1 MSSRYAVAPTPPAGP
16 GEQPE
21 DRAVDH
27 YLSELA
33 RWRMRREHELSALD
47 EVTRTHPD
55 RDALNEDVTASM
67 TLYHAIA
74 QRHDLLMAS
83 WEDVRDG
90 DGEREW
96 VSTLLW
102 GVLEMPD
109 GDPQALALGLPDAL
123 RMSDALAA
131 SLRAR
136 TGADGEELPVRQRVA
151 ALRADLDRLEGVV
164 ARDDSAEGGGG
175 AGYGSAGDSRL
186 FQDGREVDPAL
197 TERLAQARL
206 RLDALG
212 PRADEE
218 ALVEIGELESEL
230 AGLERALLVAAAEEA
245 HGTADLDQAR
255 AEREHLVAKGEAV
268 RALAAR
274 VLESVT
280 PAPTLGIPDVSA
292 LGEVP
297 TEESELTAYVG
308 NLERVGRALDQAHAT
323 YAAALAEYADL
334 ADRAER
340 LASTLAGCGA
350 PTSVD
355 LSGMLT
361 AAKESL
367 HNKPADVRRA
377 AALVA
382 AQEAYL
388 AQLRPE
394 S

>member
-1 MSSRYAVAPTPPAGP
+1 MSSRYAVAPTPPTGP

-33 RWRMRREHELSALD
+33 RWRVRREHELSALD
-47 EVTRTHPD
+47 EVTRTHAD
-55 RDALNEDVTASM
+55 RDGLNEDVTASM

-74 QRHDLLMAS
+74 QRHDLLLAT
-83 WEDVRDG
+83 WEDARDG

-109 GDPQALALGLPDAL
+109 GDPHALALSLPDAL

-136 TGADGEELPVRQRVA
+136 TGADVEELPVRQRA
-151 ALRADLDRLEGVV
+151 ASLRADLDRLEGVV
-164 ARDDSAEGGGG
+164 SRDDSAV
-175 AGYGSAGDSRL
+175 AQVAAS
-186 FQDGREVDPAL
+186 VDPEL
-197 TERLAQARL
+197 TGRLAEARL
-206 RLDALG
+206 RLDGLG
-212 PRADEE
+212 RRADDE
-218 ALVEIGELESEL
+218 ALVAIGELESEL

-245 HGTADLDQAR
+245 HGTVDVDQAR
-255 AEREHLVAKGEAV
+255 AERDQLVAKGEAV

-280 PAPTLGIPDVSA
+280 PAPTRGIPDVTA

-297 TEESELTAYVG
+297 TGDSELTAYMG

-334 ADRAER
+334 ADRAQR

>member
-1 MSSRYAVAPTPPAGP
+1 MSSRYAVAPTPPTGP

-33 RWRMRREHELSALD
+33 RWRMRRQHELSALD
-47 EVTRTHPD
+47 ELTRTHPD
-55 RDALNEDVTASM
+55 RDALNEDITASM

-74 QRHDLLMAS
+74 QRHDLLLAT
-83 WEDVRDG
+83 WEDARDG

-109 GDPQALALGLPDAL
+109 GDPQALALALPDAL

-151 ALRADLDRLEGVV
+151 SLRADLDRLEGVV
-164 ARDDSAEGGGG
+164 ARDDSAVPVGGSDAG
-175 AGYGSAGDSRL
+175 ADMAP
-186 FQDGREVDPAL
+186 EL
-197 TERLAQARL
+197 TGRLAAARR
-206 RLDALG
+206 RLDSLG
-212 PRADEE
+212 RRADDE
-218 ALVEIGELESEL
+218 ALVAIGELESEL

-245 HGTADLDQAR
+245 HGTADVAQAR
-255 AEREHLVAKGEAV
+255 AERDQLVAKGEAV
-268 RALAAR
+268 RSLAAR

-280 PAPTLGIPDVSA
+280 PAPSLGIPDVTA

-297 TEESELTAYVG
+297 TEESELPAYMG

-334 ADRAER
+334 ADRAQR

>member
-1 MSSRYAVAPTPPAGP
+1 MSSRYAVAPTPPTGP
-16 GEQPE
+16 GEEPE
-21 DRAVDH
+21 DRAVEH

-47 EVTRTHPD
+47 ELTRTHLD

-74 QRHDLLMAS
+74 QRHDLLLAT
-83 WEDVRDG
+83 WEDARDG

-109 GDPQALALGLPDAL
+109 GDPHALALALPDAL

-151 ALRADLDRLEGVV
+151 SLRADLDRLEGVV
-164 ARDDSAEGGGG
+164 ARDDSAEPGVGAGSDGG
-175 AGYGSAGDSRL
+175 ADM
-186 FQDGREVDPAL
+186 DPEL
-197 TERLAQARL
+197 TGRLAAARR
-206 RLDALG
+206 RLDGLG
-212 PRADEE
+212 RRADPE

-245 HGTADLDQAR
+245 HGTADAGQAR
-255 AEREHLVAKGEAV
+255 AERDQLVAKGEAV

-280 PAPTLGIPDVSA
+280 PAPSLGIPDVTA

-297 TEESELTAYVG
+297 TEESELIAYMG

-334 ADRAER
+334 ADRAQR

>member
-151 ALRADLDRLEGVV
+151 ALRADLDRLADAV
-164 ARDDSAEGGGG
+164 
-175 AGYGSAGDSRL
+175 AGD
-186 FQDGREVDPAL
+186 DGA
-197 TERLAQARL
+197 ERLAQARL

-274 VLESVT
+274 VLESVR